1 MSYGRPMR
9 EPATS
14 SSAAGPSST
23 TQLRRLV
30 ALSWPVVVARATQS
44 VIGFSDALF
53 AAPLGEESLAAVTT
67 GAFNTFAFVILP
79 MGTSFILQS
88 FAAQLRGRGEL
99 AAARRHAWYGL
110 ALALAAGL
118 LAACAIPFVP
128 LAVRRLGYAPGVE
141 RAMSKYMA
149 IRFLSVGAVVG
160 AEALGNW
167 YGGLGNT
174 RIAMVAGAAAMVVN
188 VVGCYALVQP
198 RFGLPGFGVAGAGW
212 ASVCASW
219 SGFAVVLAAFW
230 RDARADR
237 HRIGAL
243 RPAEL
248 ARVLRFGLPNGA
260 NWFLEF
266 AAFALF
272 VNVVAGH
279 LGTTVLAAF
288 NVVLQ
293 INSISFMPAW
303 GVSTAGA
310 ILVGEAIGRGDKG
323 EVWPIV
329 RLTGSVAVGWMI
341 AVGVLYFSE
350 PLAFFRMFAS
360 RGSDRLVAVGGTM
373 LTLAAFWQL
382 FDGIGITLSE
392 ALRAAGD
399 TTWTMAARVV
409 LAWGVFVPLAW
420 LAVRSWGG
428 GVVTLMLAV
437 VAYIVVLAAALAW
450 RFASG
455 RWRDI
460 ELVSSE
466 PSEGHRLGLS

>member
-1 MSYGRPMR
+1 MHEST
-9 EPATS
+9 TS
-14 SSAAGPSST
+14 SSVELPST
-23 TQLRRLV
+23 ATRLHRLL

-53 AAPLGEESLAAVTT
+53 TAPLGEESLAAVTT
-67 GAFNTFAFVILP
+67 GAFNTFALVILP

-99 AAARRHAWYGL
+99 GAVRRYAWYGL
-110 ALALAAGL
+110 ALALVAGV
-118 LAACAIPFVP
+118 LAAAAIPLVP
-128 LAVRRLGYAPGVE
+128 LSVRRLGYAPGVE
-141 RAMSKYMA
+141 RAMSTYMS
-149 IRFLSVGAVVG
+149 IRFLSVGAIVG

-174 RIAMVAGAAAMVVN
+174 RIAMVAGATAMVVN
-188 VVGCYALVQP
+188 VVGCYGLILP

-219 SGFAVVLAAFW
+219 SGFAVVILAFW
-230 RDARADR
+230 RDVHADSQR
-237 HRIGAL
+237 SGSL
-243 RPAEL
+243 RMREFI
-248 ARVLRFGLPNGA
+248 RVLRFGLPNGA

-303 GVSTAGA
+303 GVSSAGA
-310 ILVGEAIGRGDKG
+310 ILVGEAIGRGDKR

-329 RLTGSVAVGWMI
+329 RLTGTVAIGWMI
-341 AVGVLYFSE
+341 AVGALYFSE
-350 PLAFFRMFAS
+350 PLMFFRLFAS
-360 RGSDRLVAVGGTM
+360 RGSDRILAVGATM

-399 TTWTMAARVV
+399 TTWTMGARVL

-460 ELVSSE
+460 ELVSSD
-466 PSEGHRLGLS
+466 LGDRAAAG

>member
-1 MSYGRPMR
+1 MHGP
-9 EPATS
+9 TLS
-14 SSAAGPSST
+14 SSTEGQPST
-23 TQLRRLV
+23 ETQLRRLL
-30 ALSWPVVVARATQS
+30 ALSWPVVIARATQS

-53 AAPLGEESLAAVTT
+53 VAPLGVESLAAVTT
-67 GAFNTFAFVILP
+67 GAFNTFAWIILP

-88 FAAQLRGRGEL
+88 FTAQLRGKGEL
-99 AAARRHAWYGL
+99 GAVRRFGWYGL

-118 LAACAIPFVP
+118 SAACAIPLLPFA
-128 LAVRRLGYAPGVE
+128 LRHLGYVPSVE
-141 RAMSKYMA
+141 RAMTTYMS

-174 RIAMVAGAAAMVVN
+174 RIAMVAGATAMVVN
-188 VVGCYALVQP
+188 VAGCYALIQP

-219 SGFAVVLAAFW
+219 SGFAVTLLAFW
-230 RDARADR
+230 LDARKDVQPR
-237 HRIGAL
+237 GKL
-243 RPAEL
+243 RLSEF
-248 ARVLRFGLPNGA
+248 ARVLRFGIPNGA

-293 INSISFMPAW
+293 INSIAFMPAW

-310 ILVGEAIGRGDKG
+310 ILVGEAIGRGAHR

-329 RLTGSVAVGWMI
+329 RLSGSVAVGWMI
-341 AVGVLYFSE
+341 AVGLLYFSE
-350 PLAFFRMFAS
+350 PLAFFRLFAS
-360 RGSDRLVAVGGTM
+360 RGSEKLVAVGETM
-373 LTLAAFWQL
+373 LTLAALWQL

-399 TTWTMAARVV
+399 TTWTMAARVI

-420 LAVRSWGG
+420 LSVRSWGG
-428 GVVTLMLAV
+428 GVVTLMLA
-437 VAYIVVLAAALAW
+437 IVVYIAVLAGALAW

-455 RWRDI
+455 RWRHI
-460 ELVSSE
+460 QLVGPDLSE
-466 PSEGHRLGLS
+466 DGVAS